1 MSDGRKRLS
10 GSEYRK
16 QAAKKKLKDDEVM
29 GKTKKLSS
37 YFKSKQTATGSSNT
51 EETSEFFQK
60 TLDSADELN
69 DEVSSENPFED
80 LERRQSDFGKAVG
93 RDREGSTESTK
104 RTEHDGEIFTFSDD
118 PAKWLIN
125 DSTRDYI
132 AEHNYK
138 QNTHLDFAQSKRIYN
153 NAVRYLNLSLFER
166 KLLNGEKTLRT
177 WLVYSESKGSVY
189 CAPCLLFDGE
199 SSFASKDGFSDWKNA
214 VIRMSDHENSKQHQS
229 CLKSLK
235 DRASNFGRI
244 DKTLIAEYNKEVA
257 YWQNV
262 LKRVVAVI
270 KGLASRGLP
279 FRGHDEKFGSLHNGN
294 YLMVLELIAE
304 FDPFLADHIS
314 RFGSKD
320 VIFQEIHYAKY
331 YSIIVDSTPN
341 ISHVDQ
347 LCLMLRYVNKD
358 GMSVERFVTFLQNV
372 GHKAADMDDAV
383 ISTLKTLQ
391 IDIENCRGQSAS
403 TSRWDVLQC
412 CCKKSERIV
421 LKSVS
426 ITRWSARNDAV
437 HILDQYYT
445 EILQAL
451 YSIED
456 DVSQKAA
463 IRSEAK
469 GIRNRF
475 ELLETAFMQCLWS
488 FLLSRFNSVSKK
500 LQSTQTNLNEVVRLY
515 KSLIKTVGDAREDFD
530 YFEKKAFD
538 LSVNQ
543 EYKTEVCRVKRRKIY
558 DDETRTGEVT
568 LLGKDNFKVNT
579 YNVIFDNLLA
589 DIQERCQ
596 KYETIYE
603 KFSVLIDFMNMDIAD
618 IRGKVQILQGAFNKD
633 LESSLDD
640 ELIHFKAYLDCDK
653 QNLKQLTPI
662 ETFKFLKK
670 NDLDSVFPNVDI
682 AYRMFLCM
690 AVTNCS

>member
-1 MSDGRKRLS
+1 
-10 GSEYRK
+10 
-16 QAAKKKLKDDEVM
+16 
-29 GKTKKLSS
+29 
-37 YFKSKQTATGSSNT
+37 
-51 EETSEFFQK
+51 
-60 TLDSADELN
+60 
-69 DEVSSENPFED
+69 
-80 LERRQSDFGKAVG
+80 
-93 RDREGSTESTK
+93 
-104 RTEHDGEIFTFSDD
+104 
-118 PAKWLIN
+118 
-125 DSTRDYI
+125 
-132 AEHNYK
+132 
-138 QNTHLDFAQSKRIYN
+138 
-153 NAVRYLNLSLFER
+153 
-166 KLLNGEKTLRT
+166 
-177 WLVYSESKGSVY
+177 
-189 CAPCLLFDGE
+189 
-199 SSFASKDGFSDWKNA
+199 
-214 VIRMSDHENSKQHQS
+214 
-229 CLKSLK
+229 
-235 DRASNFGRI
+235 
-244 DKTLIAEYNKEVA
+244 
-257 YWQNV
+257 
-262 LKRVVAVI
+262 
-270 KGLASRGLP
+270 
-279 FRGHDEKFGSLHNGN
+279 
-294 YLMVLELIAE
+294 MVLELIAE

-314 RFGSKD
+314 RFGNKGIGSTSYLSKT
-320 VIFQEIHYAKY
+320 IY
-331 YSIIVDSTPN
+331 

-358 GMSVERFVTFLQNV
+358 GTPVERFVTFLQNV

-391 IDIENCRGQSAS
+391 IDIENCRGQSYDTARNMSGIYAGLQQLIKNRNEYADYVPCAAHSLNLVGTHAVENCSEAANFFNDLQSLYNFFSAS

-421 LKSVS
+421 LKSLS

-437 HILDQYYT
+437 RTLEYYT

-451 YSIED
+451 YSIEH

-589 DIQERCQ
+589 DIQERCK